1 MQDSSTT
8 ALPVPNVSTPARP
21 VQNVSSTALPA
32 PNVST
37 PARPVQNVSSTAL
50 PVPNDSTPARP
61 VQNVSSTALPVPN
74 VSTPARPVQ
83 NVSSTALPVP
93 NVSTTSLPL
102 VPGSSTSS
110 PAPSNWTRPD
120 VDLTLEPSE
129 QWQQPVYPIRDACQ
143 QHVER
148 PEYLKTE
155 RESAA
160 LRDDVFGRFRAVRD
174 GSRPNATAQVRFV
187 TSADSLKYNMV
198 LPFVLSA
205 QVAGVPLDLLGVG
218 DKRVGTDHLAKWL
231 YLEEFVR
238 AAELADEDVVV
249 MMDTDV
255 LFTGRDPLPAVEEF
269 LATTARSASEMDVRK
284 IRLHQQRPPFLLSS
298 EETCYLPQSIRG
310 DMCSALF
317 HLLEECRAGII
328 AAHNAEIV
336 ESEGERSDSRAG
348 AAPPEAVVQGR
359 SGLGP
364 EAGRDGTTAHHQPQ
378 RRRWKYEDNREK
390 KRNTHVHPNSGGV
403 IARVWALKQVI
414 AAIHYFFTTRFCE
427 VMSPERHI
435 SDQSVVGL
443 ILAELMKW
451 EVQDEQVLL
460 GTSSDRGVRTNRSAP
475 LEQTPPYGLTPG
487 VMGLDYEQ
495 LMIMS
500 AYSPRRSFLNGV
512 DIGGADAL
520 RAVFSAAEQCLGL
533 PEEQQSS
540 GTTEAEP
547 EEASGTLYRRGATE
561 LYDTSP
567 SGVPLAPLFIVGDIR
582 DAAGRSAP
590 GMEVSCGAFEREA
603 TKAWTAGGTS
613 SVFYRNASLDDVSPL
628 GGATVSPSGDP
639 LDVSVPL
646 ADRLPLALHFN
657 GPTKPEM
664 QYYSR
669 VMPWVFPLLLEGPTS
684 AADQSQAISNSTQR
698 QLYALLRVM
707 ANSPPVAV
715 WSGVAGE
722 GEEMIFFLSTTP
734 QYVTVERL
742 CAGYVSGNS
751 FL

>member
-1 MQDSSTT
+1 MNMDW
-8 ALPVPNVSTPARP
+8 VPH
-21 VQNVSSTALPA
+21 
-32 PNVST
+32 
-37 PARPVQNVSSTAL
+37 
-50 PVPNDSTPARP
+50 
-61 VQNVSSTALPVPN
+61 
-74 VSTPARPVQ
+74 
-83 NVSSTALPVP
+83 
-93 NVSTTSLPL
+93 
-102 VPGSSTSS
+102 
-110 PAPSNWTRPD
+110 
-120 VDLTLEPSE
+120 
-129 QWQQPVYPIRDACQ
+129 VYPIRDACQ
-143 QHVER
+143 QHLER
-148 PEYLKTE
+148 PEYLKSE

-187 TSADSLKYNMV
+187 TSADSLKYKMV

-218 DKRVGTDHLAKWL
+218 DERLHDNHILKWL

-284 IRLHQQRPPFLLSS
+284 IRLHQQRPPFLLSA
-298 EETCYLPQSIRG
+298 EENCYMPLALEKKMCPRLFEYLEDLRG
-310 DMCSALF
+310 VLV
-317 HLLEECRAGII
+317 
-328 AAHNAEIV
+328 AA
-336 ESEGERSDSRAG
+336 R
-348 AAPPEAVVQGR
+348 EAVVQGKNGR
-359 SGLGP
+359 GP

-390 KRNTHVHPNSGGV
+390 KRNTRVHPNSGGV

-414 AAIHYFFTTRFCE
+414 AAIRSFEQSRVTLTVPDQLWYC
-427 VMSPERHI
+427 
-435 SDQSVVGL
+435 DQSMVGS

-451 EVQDEQVLL
+451 EVQDEQVLW

-512 DIGGADAL
+512 DLGGADAL
-520 RAVFSAAEQCLGL
+520 REVFFGLKSCLEHL
-533 PEEQQSS
+533 DERNKA
-540 GTTEAEP
+540 TKAEP

-603 TKAWTAGGTS
+603 TRAWAAGGTS
-613 SVFYRNASLDDVSPL
+613 SAFYRNASLDDVSPL

-664 QYYSR
+664 PYYGR

-684 AADQSQAISNSTQR
+684 AADQSKAISNSTQR

-707 ANSPPVAV
+707 VNSPPVAV
-715 WSGVAGE
+715 WSGG
-722 GEEMIFFLSTTP
+722 GGMIWPRNCLLMSTP
-734 QYVTVERL
+734 QYLKMNDLCEQYNASDTVL
-742 CAGYVSGNS
+742 
-751 FL
+751 